1 MESVENGLKCH
12 VQLEVRVYRDGRLVD
27 AVAKERDLV
36 VNGGLDLCIDSLG
49 KSGANRPDPISHI
62 AIGTDGTAPTAS
74 DTALGNEVMREAA
87 TYTKTGTGQGKWEAT
102 FNITGSYTLQEA
114 GLFNA
119 ATGGT
124 MFCRDTFSARSVE
137 SGDTVTV
144 VYTVSFSAG

>member
-1 MESVENGLKCH
+1 MVEKENSLRCC
-12 VQLEVRVYRDGRLVD
+12 VRLELRIYRDGRLVD
-27 AVAKERDLV
+27 ALAKERDLV
-36 VNGGLDLCIDSLG
+36 VNGGLDLCIESLG
-49 KSGANRPDPISHI
+49 NSTDRPACISHI
-62 AIGTDGTAPTAS
+62 ALGTDNTAPTAS
-74 DTALGNEVMREAA
+74 DTSLGNEVMREAA

-137 SGDTVTV
+137 NGDTVTV